1 MENEAQHLQMVY
13 QQLLAAE
20 QELSQLIQEK
30 SQSGRASL
38 QEMAG
43 EVRVNFDSYLDNL
56 DTFSAIESL
65 NRQIDQYNLQ
75 LASATETLAQV
86 QRLLPAPYF
95 GKITVDFLDGQA
107 PEAFYIGING
117 FTRDNE
123 ALIHDWRSPIAELFY
138 NNELGSS
145 SYQVRGQ
152 VIPVATKQRRQL
164 LTDHDRLLNYFDT
177 GTTIQD
183 EVLLAAL
190 AEDRSREMQDITATI
205 QTEQN
210 QIIRDQDAQVLL
222 VNGVAG
228 SGKTSTV
235 LQRIAYLLYQNRE
248 RYTPEDMLILSP
260 NQRFAH
266 YIAGVLPALG
276 EANPPTLTLLEL
288 LQTLGHVE
296 ESEEEYFLRISQGA
310 ISEETAVLRSV
321 ALMEYLERDLDFAP
335 QFLPITKKGKTI
347 LSKEY
352 LQQIFA
358 QTPTGPFAQRIQGMK
373 QRLIQEWERRL
384 IKDSRKERVQQ
395 QLLDLT
401 EAQQEKLLGKV
412 LSESDEEQ
420 LASFALTLLRRKY
433 AFVSKA
439 LATYAW
445 LDEAAMFAQV
455 YQEYQGVPLQAGS
468 VTVDLAVARGY
479 FHQVQIEPLNHREY
493 QVILVDEVQD
503 YSPAALYLL
512 KALYPKSRFTLVG
525 DDNQAIF
532 NSHTSFATMQELF
545 KEKQTQYY
553 ALTKSYRTTG
563 NITAFFANL
572 VADKRTMEILPVRPA
587 GSPVVYREFQDP
599 ASFAK
604 ILQDFQKAIG
614 PAEQLTII
622 TKTQAEAEELQHFAN
637 SQVSVYPVAL
647 AKGLEFPHVLL
658 YDVSEENYHSERGVR
673 LLYTAA
679 SRSTKELWITYQG
692 TPAAVL
698 PLNQS

>member
-1 MENEAQHLQMVY
+1 MEKEAQHLQKVY
-13 QQLLAAE
+13 QTLLTAE
-20 QELSQLIQEK
+20 SELSQLLEEK

-75 LASATETLAQV
+75 LDSAAATLAKV
-86 QRLLPAPYF
+86 RRLLPAPYF

-123 ALIHDWRSPIAELFY
+123 ALIHDWRSPLAELFY
-138 NNELGSS
+138 NNELGPSA
-145 SYQVRGQ
+145 YQVQGQ
-152 VIPVATKQRRQL
+152 VIPVETKQRRQL
-164 LTDHDRLLNYFDT
+164 ITDHDRLLNFFDT

-190 AEDRSREMQDITATI
+190 AEDHSREMQDITATI

-210 QIIRDQDAQVLL
+210 RIIRDKTARVLL

-248 RYTPEDMLILSP
+248 HYTPEDMLILSP
-260 NQRFAH
+260 NQRFAQ

-288 LQTLGHVE
+288 LQTLGPVA
-296 ESEEEYFLRISQGA
+296 ESEADYFLRISQQEVDA
-310 ISEETAVLRSV
+310 ETVVLRSG
-321 ALMEYLERDLDFAP
+321 AFMEYLAGDLDLAP
-335 QFLPITKKGKTI
+335 RFLPITKKGHT
-347 LSKEY
+347 LLTQEY
-352 LQQIFA
+352 LQHIFE
-358 QTPTGPFAQRIQGMK
+358 QTPAGPFTQRIQGMK
-373 QRLIQEWERRL
+373 QRLLQEWERRL
-384 IKDSRKERVQQ
+384 IKDSRKERLQQ

-401 EAQQEKLLGKV
+401 EVQQEKLLGRVLTQADEAQLAVFALKV
-412 LSESDEEQ
+412 L
-420 LASFALTLLRRKY
+420 RKKY
-433 AFVSKA
+433 AFVSQA
-439 LATYAW
+439 IETYAW

-455 YQEYQGVPLQAGS
+455 YQGYQGQVLKTGP
-468 VTVDLAVARGY
+468 VTADLAVAQRY
-479 FHQVQIEPLNHREY
+479 FHQVQIEPLKHRAY

-503 YSPAALYLL
+503 YTPAALYLL
-512 KALYPKSRFTLVG
+512 KALYPQSHFTLVG

-532 NSHTSFATMQELF
+532 NSQTTFAKMQELF
-545 KEKQTQYY
+545 KEKQPQYY

-563 NITAFFANL
+563 NITAFFASL
-572 VADKRTMEILPVRPA
+572 VADKLNMEIVPVRPS
-587 GSPVVYREFQDP
+587 GSTVVERTFQDE
-599 ASFAK
+599 ASFAE
-604 ILQDFQKAIG
+604 ILEEFQGVIG
-614 PAEQLTII
+614 QGEPVTII
-622 TKTQAEAEELQHFAN
+622 TQTPEAAAKLQRFVS
-637 SQVSVYPVAL
+637 SQVTVYPVAL

-658 YDVSEENYHSERGVR
+658 YGIAREEKRSERDTR

-679 SRSTKELWITYQG
+679 SRSTKELWLTYRE
-692 TPAAVL
+692 TPGESL

>member
-13 QQLLAAE
+13 QRLLAAE

-95 GKITVDFLDGQA
+95 GKITVDFLDGQE

-145 SYQVRGQ
+145 SYQVRRQ
-152 VIPVATKQRRQL
+152 VIPVETKQRRQL

-276 EANPPTLTLLEL
+276 EANPSTLTLLEL

-310 ISEETAVLRSV
+310 VSEETAVLRSV
-321 ALMEYLERDLDFAP
+321 ALMDYLERDLDFAP

-352 LQQIFA
+352 LQQIFD

-412 LSESDEEQ
+412 LSETDEAQ

-455 YQEYQGVPLQAGS
+455 YQEYQGVPLQVGPM
-468 VTVDLAVARGY
+468 TVDLAVARGY
-479 FHQVQIEPLNHREY
+479 FHQVQIEPLKHRDY

-545 KEKQTQYY
+545 KEKRPQYY

-563 NITAFFANL
+563 NITAFFASL

-587 GSPVVYREFQDP
+587 GSPVVYREFQDR

-604 ILQDFQKAIG
+604 ILQGFQKAIG
-614 PAEQLTII
+614 PAEQLTVI
-622 TKTQAEAEELQHFAN
+622 TKTQAEAEKLQHFAS
-637 SQVSVYPVAL
+637 SQLSVYPVAL

-698 PLNQS
+698 PLH